1 MCQPPQAPQPKRK
14 RGRRGR
20 RRDGAVPKQL
30 NPLKPQ
36 FCDFAQRWG
45 AWQQRLDT
53 SKPLVVD
60 VGCGEG
66 EWCVAAASLRRDLNF
81 LGVDV
86 RETVFARCAAR
97 APANCAASGRR

>member
-66 EWCVAAASLRRDLNF
+66 EWCVAAAAISGTWVLGDSTDGTRYFSSRD
-81 LGVDV
+81 
-86 RETVFARCAAR
+86 
-97 APANCAASGRR
+97 PSS